1 VKKIIILLL
10 SFLALNAQETNSTK
24 PTNNG
29 KLTTSLHSTEAKL
42 TSVVSSEISNKSL
55 SSKDIKKLQNNKIYS
70 RENNQLEEKCSPK
83 DRLNLVHIV
92 KKVDNMTVE
101 YWVDPYADNVNV
113 DLQFTNT
120 DIKSENSSDT
130 ENKVNNNIS
139 QAMDNYLSNYENAHS
154 YFYKKKY
161 TQALSYINKAIAI
174 NSNVS
179 YGYRFKGTI
188 YYAQKNYKKA
198 LESWKHAVELNPGL
212 KDVKK
217 YIRDLEDN

>member
-1 VKKIIILLL
+1 MKKIIILLL
-10 SFLALNAQETNSTK
+10 SFLVLNAQDTNSTK
-24 PTNNG
+24 PTSDEN
-29 KLTTSLHSTEAKL
+29 LTAPFHSNEAKL
-42 TSVVSSEISNKSL
+42 SDVVSTEISNKSL
-55 SSKDIKKLQNNKIYS
+55 NDMDINKFRKES
-70 RENNQLEEKCSPK
+70 SPK

-101 YWVDPYADNVNV
+101 YWVDPYADNVNI

-120 DIKSENSSDT
+120 GTQSKNDDLKNSENSPSDD
-130 ENKVNNNIS
+130 NKGSNNVSIL
-139 QAMDNYLSNYENAHS
+139 MDNYLSNYENAHS

-161 TQALSYINKAIAI
+161 DKAQSYIDKAIAI
-174 NSNVS
+174 NSEVS

-212 KDVKK
+212 EDVKK